1 MYLSCGLI
9 RFLRRRG
16 DLILKVHNFFKGSEV
31 NIRLRYS
38 VIKTVI
44 LISALVI
51 AGRLVQMQ
59 AVQGETY
66 KEMSEK
72 RLIKSIQV
80 KAPRGEFFD
89 RYGNPIVS
97 NKMGFSIL
105 FQKELIEPENLDRLI
120 LDSISVVLG
129 SGDTYIDNFPLEFKK
144 PFKFTYS
151 GKDADEKIKKFKS
164 DNNIPETFSG
174 SDIISFFKTKYNI
187 SDEYSEEDLRKIA
200 GVRYEMANRLFSN
213 KTPYVFASNVSLQS
227 ITVFKELG
235 DYYKGIT
242 IIDEPVREYNH
253 PGLASHIL
261 GRVGMISKTEYDS
274 LKSDGYKINDTIG
287 KDGLEKQY
295 ESYLRGKDGS
305 YSIQQNVVTKTTQI
319 IENETAQSGNYLV
332 LTIDLELQKTLESSL
347 EKVIK
352 DIKSSGIARDASN
365 GAGVV
370 LDVRN
375 GDVLAMASYPTF
387 DLSHFNED
395 FEKLNSDPLTPMYNR
410 AISGTYAPGSTF
422 KMVTAIAAL
431 EENVIGVNDKIL
443 DEGRYNYYSNS
454 TYKPVCWIYSD
465 TGRTHGYVNVTD
477 ALKTSCN
484 YFFYEVGRRLT
495 IDNIQKYG
503 KLFGLGEYTGISLQ
517 GESKGIL
524 ASKEE
529 RSERGLSWYPGDTI
543 QAAIGQSDHLFTPLQ
558 LANYVATLANGGT
571 RYRPNLVKSIKSYD
585 GTKSIDFAPEV
596 LSEFD
601 ISDKNYKA
609 VIDGMAAA
617 SSEGT
622 ASAVFSGYSQ
632 KVASKTGTAS
642 VPSGTANGIFVAFA
656 PADDPQIAVA
666 IVVEHGAHGNSV
678 APAAKQVFDA
688 YFKIKSVEDN
698 ISKANDLLE

>member
-1 MYLSCGLI
+1 M
-9 RFLRRRG
+9 
-16 DLILKVHNFFKGSEV
+16 KVHNFFKSSEA
-31 NIRLRYS
+31 NPTLRYA
-38 VIKTVI
+38 VIKTFI
-44 LISALVI
+44 LFSALVI
-51 AGRLVQMQ
+51 AVRLVQMQ
-59 AVQGETY
+59 AVQGEAY
-66 KEMSEK
+66 KEMSEQ
-72 RLIKSIQV
+72 RLVKSIQV

-120 LDSISVVLG
+120 LDSISVVLS
-129 SGDTYIDNFPLEFKK
+129 SGDNYIDNFPLEFEK

-151 GKDADEKIKKFKS
+151 GEDADAKTKKFKS
-164 DNNIPETFSG
+164 DNDIPESLSG
-174 SDIISFFKTKYNI
+174 ADIINFFKTEYNI
-187 SDEYSEEDLRKIA
+187 SDGYSDADLRRIV
-200 GVRYEMANRLFSN
+200 GVRYEMSSRLFSK

-261 GRVGMISKTEYDS
+261 GRVGMISKSEYDS

-305 YSIQQNVVTKTTQI
+305 YSVQQNVVTKTTQI

-347 EKVIK
+347 ENVIK
-352 DIKSSGIARDASN
+352 NIRSSGISRDASN

-387 DLSHFNED
+387 DLSRFNED
-395 FEKLNSDPLTPMYNR
+395 FEELNSNPLKPMYNR

-422 KMVTAIAAL
+422 KMVTAVAAL
-431 EENVIGVNDKIL
+431 EENVIDVNDKIL

-454 TYKPVCWIYSD
+454 RYRPVCWIYAD

-529 RSERGLSWYPGDTI
+529 RSARGLNWYPGDTI

-571 RYRPNLVKSIKSYD
+571 RYRPRLVKSVKSYD
-585 GTKSIDFAPEV
+585 GTKSIDFAPEI
-596 LSEFD
+596 LSQFN

-622 ASAVFSGYSQ
+622 ASSVFARYSQ

-642 VPSGTANGIFVAFA
+642 VPSGTANGVFVAFA
-656 PADDPQIAVA
+656 PVDDPQIAVA

-698 ISKANDLLE
+698 INKANDLLE

>member
-1 MYLSCGLI
+1 M
-9 RFLRRRG
+9 
-16 DLILKVHNFFKGSEV
+16 KVHNFFKSSEA
-31 NIRLRYS
+31 NPTLRYA
-38 VIKTVI
+38 VIKTFI
-44 LISALVI
+44 LFSALVI
-51 AGRLVQMQ
+51 AVRLVQMQ
-59 AVQGETY
+59 AVQGEAY
-66 KEMSEK
+66 KEMSEQ
-72 RLIKSIQV
+72 RLVKSIQV

-120 LDSISVVLG
+120 LDSISVVLS
-129 SGDTYIDNFPLEFKK
+129 SGDNYIDNFPLEFEK

-151 GKDADEKIKKFKS
+151 GEDADAKTKKFKS
-164 DNNIPETFSG
+164 DNDIPESLSG
-174 SDIISFFKTKYNI
+174 ADIINFFKTEYNI
-187 SDEYSEEDLRKIA
+187 SDGYSDADLRRIV
-200 GVRYEMANRLFSN
+200 GVRYEMSSRLFSK

-261 GRVGMISKTEYDS
+261 GRVGMISKSEYDS

-305 YSIQQNVVTKTTQI
+305 YSVQQNVVTKTTQI

-347 EKVIK
+347 ENVIK
-352 DIKSSGIARDASN
+352 NIRSSGISRDASN

-387 DLSHFNED
+387 DLSRFNED
-395 FEKLNSDPLTPMYNR
+395 FEELNSNPLKPMYNR

-422 KMVTAIAAL
+422 KMVTAVAAL
-431 EENVIGVNDKIL
+431 EENVIDVNDKIL

-454 TYKPVCWIYSD
+454 RYRPVCWIYAD

-529 RSERGLSWYPGDTI
+529 RSARGLNWYPGDTI

-571 RYRPNLVKSIKSYD
+571 RYRPRLVKSVKSYD
-585 GTKSIDFAPEV
+585 GTKSIDFTPEI
-596 LSEFD
+596 LSQFN

-622 ASAVFSGYSQ
+622 ASSVFARYSQ

-642 VPSGTANGIFVAFA
+642 VPSGTANGVFVAFA
-656 PADDPQIAVA
+656 PVDDPQIAVA

-698 ISKANDLLE
+698 INKANDLLE